1 MSDTPRYMCVVPG
14 CPGEHASKY
23 LCCDFP
29 EHQPGKWVGPL
40 TVNTRGINIGICDAK
55 NYRIAWSHFPEYAE
69 ALANICNSFDAL
81 TEANKTARINLAALI
96 ARPELRTH
104 PSDIPATLNE
114 SDRQCIADAFNAL
127 KVSK

>member
-1 MSDTPRYMCVVPG
+1 MNDTPRYMCVVPG

-29 EHQPGKWVGPL
+29 EHQPGKWVAPL
-40 TVNTRGINIGICDAK
+40 TVNTRGINIGICDAT

-81 TEANKTARINLAALI
+81 TEANERLRQALLNAASLLAYASNIVASDSASAKFSDACLDAREAA
-96 ARPELRTH
+96 
-104 PSDIPATLNE
+104 
-114 SDRQCIADAFNAL
+114 
-127 KVSK
+127 KVTP